1 MARSQEAQRQRT
13 QNNPLVL
20 GSFDTL
26 ALKYLKGRLGP
37 LNQVVGRADTS
48 QISNGGFGGGTYN
61 HWFQVD
67 LKKSAWI
74 IVVKSGPR
82 PNYIQT
88 SVYDLDKKP
97 IEGRGIFQ
105 ADSVETTKGTEAFY
119 PYLGTVMGAQS
130 DLYNTFTP
138 ARLDRGDER
147 YYPLEAGVYL
157 LCISTTRNE
166 LLDYEVGLVVEFP
179 ITEMFIA
186 LEDEGDISLFF
197 QETAI
202 DFSKTINVISPVTAD
217 TIVSA
222 LTFDVTQQPDSSFID
237 VATPITSNTTIS
249 SDVNKPNGFTGSVC
263 VINSGI
269 TVTVLPGS
277 AWFIGDLI
285 VNPEQP
291 NGFTEDICIIN
302 SGVTVT
308 VLFGSEW
315 LIGPQIPSEQ
325 EGEFLVIAEPGDDL
339 YFDTIHDHSLEEW
352 QESWELTHQDTDKF
366 PAVFIPLTNRP

>member
-26 ALKYLKGRLGP
+26 TLKYLKGRLGP
-37 LNQVVGRADTS
+37 LNQLVGRADTN
-48 QISNGGFGGGTYN
+48 QLSNGGFGGGTYN
-61 HWFQVD
+61 HWFQVN

-74 IVVKSGPR
+74 IVTKSGPR

-105 ADSVETTKGTEAFY
+105 GDSVETDSGHGVFY

-130 DLYNTFTP
+130 DLYNTFVP

-147 YYPLEAGVYL
+147 YYPLEAGGYL
-157 LCISTTRNE
+157 LCVSTTRNE

-179 ITEMFIA
+179 ITEIFIS
-186 LEDEGDISLFF
+186 LEDENEIALFL

-202 DFSKTINVISPVTAD
+202 DFSRTINVISPVA
-217 TIVSA
+217 V
-222 LTFDVTQQPDSSFID
+222 
-237 VATPITSNTTIS
+237 NTTIS
-249 SDVNKPNGFTGSVC
+249 SSV
-263 VINSGI
+263 
-269 TVTVLPGS
+269 
-277 AWFIGDLI
+277 D
-285 VNPEQP
+285 QP
-291 NGFTEDICIIN
+291 NGFTEDICVIN

-315 LIGPQIPSEQ
+315 LIGTQIPSEQ
-325 EGEFLVIAEPGDDL
+325 GNEFLVIAEPGDAS
-339 YFDTIHDHSLEEW
+339 YFDTIHDHSLEKW
-352 QESWELTHQDTDKF
+352 QESWEATHQDTDKF
-366 PAVFIPLTNRP
+366 PSVFIPLTNRP